1 MYYSIYA
8 FFDGISTAIFGSSL
22 PQLYVIVH
30 RRSRNASQLLSA
42 SSQRLKNIISERVKV
57 AGGSQVF
64 RTLCETQREASQY
77 SFLFA

>member
-30 RRSRNASQLLSA
+30 RRSRNASQLLSF
-42 SSQRLKNIISERVKV
+42 SEQKNIISERVKV